1 MTISFLLICSVL
13 GLVAGVIAGTLGV
26 GGGIVLVPA
35 FVRFLNM
42 DIRTAVGTSSVIIV
56 FTALSAAIKHYEL
69 GNVQFKAVW
78 VVVVL
83 SVAGAY
89 LGASLTSLISPRAL
103 RMTFAIFIFL
113 VSVQMFVKALQ
124 MPASGIRLADS
135 AEQSTKKP

>member
-1 MTISFLLICSVL
+1 MTASFLLICAVI

-42 DIRTAVGTSSVIIV
+42 DIRTAVGTSSVIII
-56 FTALSAAIKHYEL
+56 FTAISAGLKHYQL
-69 GNVQFKAVW
+69 GNVHFKTVL
-78 VVVVL
+78 VVVLL

-103 RMTFAIFIFL
+103 RMAFAIFIFL

-124 MPASGIRLADS
+124 MPASGIRAAD
-135 AEQSTKKP
+135 ATGQSSKKP

>member
-1 MTISFLLICSVL
+1 MTISFLLICAVL

-56 FTALSAAIKHYEL
+56 FTALSAALKHYEL
-69 GNVQFKAVW
+69 GNVQFKTVW

-124 MPASGIRLADS
+124 MPPSGIRPADS